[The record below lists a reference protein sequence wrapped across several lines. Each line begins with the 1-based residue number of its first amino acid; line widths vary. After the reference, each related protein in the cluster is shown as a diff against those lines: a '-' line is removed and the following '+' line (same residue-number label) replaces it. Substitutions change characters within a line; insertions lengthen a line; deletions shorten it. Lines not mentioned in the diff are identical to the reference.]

1 MTQLNLLS
9 RSDQQSPLP
18 KFPPKNEEA
27 LEAINGFEY
36 IENYIDENEQDRLLT
51 QIDRTP
57 WREDLR
63 RRVQHYGF
71 KYDYKARK
79 VNLDM
84 RIGQLPEWLQAL
96 GQKLHDDRHMPVE
109 PDQVIINEYQPGQG
123 ISSHIDCEPCFANM
137 IVSLSLGSG
146 CVMDFTNRRDKTKK
160 IPVWLAP
167 RSIIVLKD
175 EARYGWLHGIA
186 PRKSDQW
193 EGQTYERQRR
203 VSLTFRK
210 VILDKPV
217 QTNEASLMST
227 FQGFKITG
235 IDSNKYP
242 VITPDKNVISN
253 QFYLILEPVG
263 EDANANDR
271 ILWKHCF
278 RKEFENWQDYEDLK
292 NYQQEEQIE
301 IPPLEFISNDKAYI
315 CVSEVSFNRLK
326 RCIPFIEEL
335 VKKINPK
342 YIRTIQYIDRV
353 RKEIDQFNP
362 AYFRD

>member
-1 MTQLNLLS
+1 MTQLKLLS
-9 RSDQQSPLP
+9 GSDQQSPLP
-18 KFPPKNEEA
+18 KPPPKNEEA
-27 LEAINGFEY
+27 IKTINGFGY

-51 QIDRTP
+51 QIDQTP

-79 VNLDM
+79 VDLDM

-96 GQKLHDDRHMPVE
+96 GQKLHNDRHMPVE

-193 EGQTYERQRR
+193 EGQTYDRQRR

-210 VILDKPV
+210 VILDKPI
-217 QTNEASLMST
+217 
-227 FQGFKITG
+227 FKGFKITG
-235 IDSNKYP
+235 IDSNQYP
-242 VITPDKNVISN
+242 VFTANKNVIEN
-253 QFYLILEPVG
+253 QFYLILKPIDK
-263 EDANANDR
+263 DANSKDQM
-271 ILWKHCF
+271 LWNHCF
-278 RKEFENWQDYEDLK
+278 RQVVETWQIDDSLR
-292 NYQQEEQIE
+292 NYVSDNE
-301 IPPLEFISNDKAYI
+301 IKVPPLEFVFNDDGNPYL
-315 CVSEVSFNRLK
+315 CVFETPYRPLRTV
-326 RCIPFIEEL
+326 IPFIEKL
-335 VKKINPK
+335 VENTNRKCGRRIDHIN
-342 YIRTIQYIDRV
+342 RLREEIDR
-353 RKEIDQFNP
+353 FNP
-362 AYFRD
+362 GYFRD